1 MRVRQQKKE
10 GYKAAQV
17 SFGVMSMFII
27 LIMDGDFTNVHT
39 CHVLSNYTLQTY
51 TSLYANYPSIRPL

>member
-39 CHVLSNYTLQTY
+39 CHVLSNCTLQTY